1 MSLIHGSLAGL
12 PRLAA
17 LVLLDG
23 VVRQAHPLLVHLA
36 LHHDRLGDA
45 VPEDGGGWRNR
56 FTILRVRTRSDD
68 VSEEEDAPPLLS
80 EPLPLAP
87 AHLL

>member
-36 LHHDRLGDA
+36 LDHDRLGDA
-45 VPEDGGGWRNR
+45 VPEDGGGEGTASR
-56 FTILRVRTRSDD
+56 FS
-68 VSEEEDAPPLLS
+68 VSG
-80 EPLPLAP
+80 
-87 AHLL
+87 